1 MITLVYHDELIFFHI
16 IKEQCSTIRDG
27 PNPMVRVFVDC
38 RGIFEGIVAFDRSVQ
53 PTLYRLWLMHIAC
66 EANDTRII
74 GCNPYTMIVT
84 LDDVTHINIAHQETT
99 LRIGECHTDTG
110 TLSHKHRSI
119 VELAE
124 GVHISITYKRGP
136 LTRQQPGWFASP
148 TYHNTL

>member
-1 MITLVYHDELIFFHI
+1 MITLVYHGELVFFHI

-38 RGIFEGIVAFDRSVQ
+38 YGIFEGIVAFDRRVQ
-53 PTLYRLWLMHIAC
+53 PTLYRLRLTHIAC
-66 EANDTRII
+66 EANDTGII

-84 LDDVTHINIAHQETT
+84 FDDVTHINIAHQKTA

-119 VELAE
+119 V
-124 GVHISITYKRGP
+124 K
-136 LTRQQPGWFASP
+136 
-148 TYHNTL
+148 